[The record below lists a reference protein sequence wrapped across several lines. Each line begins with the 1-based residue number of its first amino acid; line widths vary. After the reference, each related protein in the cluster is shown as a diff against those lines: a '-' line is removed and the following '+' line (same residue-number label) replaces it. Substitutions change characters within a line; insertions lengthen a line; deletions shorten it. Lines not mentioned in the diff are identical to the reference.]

1 MNSIHAA
8 EGEKVVSIIDVKQDN
23 DSLAEKYD
31 QVSDYQYNNGLALI
45 DNLGI
50 TTGHHVLD
58 LGCGTGRLALHVAET
73 ASYVTGIDPSPHRIE
88 VALKNLAKTSVL
100 NVVFELGGGSEVR
113 RYGKEAF
120 DIVFLNAVFHW
131 INDKEEAL
139 DNIYY
144 VLKPGGRL
152 GICTGDKDH
161 PFTAKVLTI
170 EALQR
175 AGITDAGV
183 ESNTHVNA
191 EDLKL
196 LLKNSGFRV
205 SKLWPKKDPRY
216 FESPEKCLEF
226 VEASSFGNFF
236 SNVPE
241 PALSLVKAEVLE
253 ELEKKRTPR
262 GIESVYHMLFAIA
275 EKD

>member
-1 MNSIHAA
+1 M
-8 EGEKVVSIIDVKQDN
+8 IDVKHDN
-23 DSLAEKYD
+23 KSLAERYD
-31 QVSDYQYNNGLALI
+31 HVSDYQYNNGLDLI
-45 DNLGI
+45 NNLGI
-50 TTGHHVLD
+50 ETGHHVLD

-73 ASYVTGIDPSPHRIE
+73 ASSVTGIDPSPHRIE
-88 VALKNLAKTSVL
+88 VALKNLTKAQIP
-100 NVVFELGGGSEVR
+100 NVVFELGGSSDVR
-113 RYGKEAF
+113 HYGKEAF

-131 INDKEEAL
+131 INNKEEAL

-161 PFTAKVLTI
+161 PFKAKVLTI

-175 AGITDAGV
+175 AGITNAGA
-183 ESNTHVNA
+183 ESNIPVNA
-191 EDLKL
+191 KELEL
-196 LLKNSGFRV
+196 LLKKSGFRV
-205 SKLWPKKDPRY
+205 REIWQKRDPRY
-216 FESPEKCLEF
+216 FESPEKCLEY

-241 PALSLVKAEVLE
+241 PTLRLMKAEVIK
-253 ELEKKRTPR
+253 ELEKNRKTQ
-262 GIESVYHMLFAIA
+262 GIESVYCMLFAIA